1 MTAPTSISGLGEFD
15 YESTADT
22 LGQVFTFGAKIAT
35 DFEPQLKAAGEK
47 LATEIIRKVI
57 IESEVSPPIVIDL
70 QQKPAPGE
78 VPRTDWIGKL
88 VKPRVT
94 LDTTLGPMV
103 IEPVGPPGPTKWPYI
118 KWGLIGF
125 GAVAVVLMVRGAIK

>member
-1 MTAPTSISGLGEFD
+1 MAAPTSISGLDGD
-15 YESTADT
+15 DV
-22 LGQVFTFGAKIAT
+22 LGNVLDIGGKVLTSL
-35 DFEPQLKAAGEK
+35 EPQLTKAGEK

-70 QQKPAPGE
+70 QQKPTDPSQP
-78 VPRTDWIGKL
+78 PRTDWVGKL

-118 KWGLIGF
+118 KWGAIGV
-125 GAVAVVLMVRGAIK
+125 GAVALFLMVRGIVK